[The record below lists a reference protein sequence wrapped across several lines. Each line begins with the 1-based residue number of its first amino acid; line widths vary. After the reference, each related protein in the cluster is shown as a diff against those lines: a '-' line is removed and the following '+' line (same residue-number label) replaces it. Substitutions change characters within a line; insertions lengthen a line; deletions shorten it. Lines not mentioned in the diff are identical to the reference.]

1 MKSSTTRHIILWLA
15 LVAGAIVLASCDQ
28 LDSLDD
34 VSRTL
39 SSTPV
44 PQTAAPSP
52 TWSGGAIIT
61 PDDAAAAPSQTPPV
75 VAAAPSATLAAQFG
89 AIVGRESPT
98 APPAQPSTTPSSTPS
113 APAASPLPG
122 GPFGPITGPDHTLV
136 PTETRA
142 PTQTAIPGGPF
153 GPIVGPDHTLVPT
166 EIRPTATP
174 IPPIPPTPGPSP
186 TPGPGL
192 NSALMGIQVHP
203 HIDSREIETVIG
215 LTGELG
221 VKWVKFQF
229 AWSLLE
235 ESPGR
240 YTEQYFILTD
250 YVKRFHDKGFN
261 VMISVAKA
269 PGWARRPN
277 PDGIMHDDA
286 PPDNPQDLA
295 AFISAVL
302 NHLGR
307 DVHGRPY
314 IAAVEVW
321 NEPNLEREWYGHPLT
336 GEEYMRYFR
345 PAYDAI
351 RAFSPEVT
359 VVTAGP
365 APTGT
370 SHWSADDRAW
380 LRGLYAG
387 GLAQYGA
394 NIAVGI
400 HPYGWANAPDA
411 RCCANP
417 GRGWDDQRQFF
428 FLDTIEDY
436 RAIMVQSGHG
446 EAQLW
451 ATEFGWATF
460 EGLRTAENVR
470 PNDPP
475 DIPYFSYIDQTTQAT
490 YTVRAFQIAQSLPY
504 MGPMILWNLNFAAIG
519 GAVDRGDPKAGYGL
533 VDSAWQPRPVFQYLK
548 QAPKS

>member
-1 MKSSTTRHIILWLA
+1 MKTPNFRPTTLLFILIMSALA
-15 LVAGAIVLASCDQ
+15 LASCDR
-28 LDSLDD
+28 LEDD
-34 VSRTL
+34 IPLAFTATGAPG
-39 SSTPV
+39 TP
-44 PQTAAPSP
+44 APSP
-52 TWSGGAIIT
+52 TT
-61 PDDAAAAPSQTPPV
+61 LPAADSSATVSPSETPPA
-75 VAAAPSATLAAQFG
+75 VAAAPTETPTVLFG
-89 AIVGRESPT
+89 AIVGGESPIV
-98 APPAQPSTTPSSTPS
+98 PPASP
-113 APAASPLPG
+113 SPLPSATPTPQPVTPASS
-122 GPFGPITGPDHTLV
+122 GPFGPIVGPGHTLV

-142 PTQTAIPGGPF
+142 PTQTAIPSGPF

-166 EIRPTATP
+166 ETRLPPTP
-174 IPPIPPTPGPSP
+174 IPSIEPTPGPSP

-192 NSALMGIQVHP
+192 QSALMGIQIHP
-203 HIDSREIETVIG
+203 HIDSREIETVIT
-215 LTGELG
+215 LTRELG

-229 AWSLLE
+229 AWALLE
-235 ESPGR
+235 SERGR

-250 YVKRFHDKGFN
+250 YVKRFHDQGFN

-269 PGWARRPN
+269 PGWARRATA
-277 PDGIMHDDA
+277 DGIMHEDA

-295 AFISAVL
+295 DFISAVL

-314 IAAVEVW
+314 ISAVEVW

-345 PAYDAI
+345 PAYQAV

-359 VVTAGP
+359 VITAGP

-370 SHWSADDRAW
+370 SHWSTDDRVW
-380 LRGLYAG
+380 LRGLYAA
-387 GLAQYGA
+387 GLASYGA
-394 NIAVGI
+394 DVAIGI
-400 HPYGWANAPDA
+400 HPYGWANPPDA

-436 RAIMVQSGHG
+436 RTIMVQAGHG

-460 EGLRTAENVR
+460 DGLRTADNVR
-470 PNDPP
+470 PPDPA
-475 DIPYFSYIDQTTQAT
+475 DTAYFGYIDQTAQAT
-490 YTVRAFQIAQSLPY
+490 YTVRAFHIAQSLPY

-533 VDSAWQPRPVFQYLK
+533 IDSLWQPRPVYQYLQ